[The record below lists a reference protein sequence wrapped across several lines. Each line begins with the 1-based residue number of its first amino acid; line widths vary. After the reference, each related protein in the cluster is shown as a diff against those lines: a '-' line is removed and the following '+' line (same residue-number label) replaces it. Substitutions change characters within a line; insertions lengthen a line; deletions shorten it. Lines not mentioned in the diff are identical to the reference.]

1 MKYTAFTLP
10 HAVRRG
16 AAIACFALLSGLAAP
31 SHAASAADVVN
42 IILTSRY
49 LEQERCDNL
58 GLVSTQLLQNLNRGV
73 GVNNR
78 PDLSREQ
85 VREIATRYAE
95 INAQLCDAITPLLS
109 EHDAWA
115 RSYDKHAGANLAN
128 KRWDLFLADERAVK
142 WAGISAQ
149 FRTELIALNKV
160 IGLILALR
168 PDAFNPDAKQ
178 VRDLRAPETRQLL
191 ADIRQVSLTDEE
203 AKLRI
208 MLATIHQQPALRDM
222 IPARFKVESLAAIEA
237 KTRQIGLHFINL
249 HRVHLDDLYDSRTR
263 MLLFT
268 VENKAPEPR
277 LGATVR
283 TATLQIKALAS
294 KYR

>member
-1 MKYTAFTLP
+1 MKLAFLALP
-10 HAVRRG
+10 V
-16 AAIACFALLSGLAAP
+16 ALLLGVHTP

-42 IILTSRY
+42 IILTSPY

-73 GVNNR
+73 GVNTR

-95 INAQLCDAITPLLS
+95 INAQLCEAITPLFS
-109 EHDAWA
+109 RHDAWA
-115 RSYDKHAGANLAN
+115 RSYERYAVGTLADKG
-128 KRWDLFLADERAVK
+128 WDRFLADERAVK
-142 WAGISAQ
+142 WARITAH

-237 KTRQIGLHFINL
+237 KTRQIGLHFINQ

-268 VENKAPEPR
+268 VENKAFEPH

>member
-1 MKYTAFTLP
+1 MKLTVFLVSSLALLL
-10 HAVRRG
+10 VG
-16 AAIACFALLSGLAAP
+16 AAPCR
-31 SHAASAADVVN
+31 AASATDVVN
-42 IILTSRY
+42 IILTSPY

-58 GLVSTQLLQNLNRGV
+58 GLISTQLLQNLNRGV
-73 GVNNR
+73 GVNTR

-95 INAQLCDAITPLLS
+95 INAQLCDAITPLFS

-115 RSYDKHAGANLAN
+115 RSYERYAGATLAD
-128 KRWDLFLADERAVK
+128 KRWDRFLADERAVK
-142 WAGISAQ
+142 WARISAQ
-149 FRTELIALNKV
+149 FRTELIALNNV
-160 IGLILALR
+160 LDLVLALR
-168 PDAFNPDAKQ
+168 PDAFNSDAKQ
-178 VRDLRAPETRQLL
+178 VRDLRGPATRQLL
-191 ADIRQVSLTDEE
+191 AEIRQVSLTDEE
-203 AKLRI
+203 AKVRI
-208 MLATIHQQPALRDM
+208 VLATMHEQPALRDM

-237 KTRQIGLHFINL
+237 KTRQIGLQFINQ

-268 VENKAPEPR
+268 VENKAPEPK

-283 TATLQIKALAS
+283 HATLQIKALAS

>member
-1 MKYTAFTLP
+1 M
-10 HAVRRG
+10 
-16 AAIACFALLSGLAAP
+16 
-31 SHAASAADVVN
+31 VN

-73 GVNNR
+73 GVNIR
-78 PDLSREQ
+78 PDLSRDQ

-95 INAQLCDAITPLLS
+95 INGQLCDAITPILS

-115 RSYDKHAGANLAN
+115 RSYDKYAGSNLAN

-142 WAGISAQ
+142 WAGIAAG

-160 IGLILALR
+160 IDLVLALR
-168 PDAFNPDAKQ
+168 PDAFNPHAKP
-178 VRDLRAPETRQLL
+178 VRDLRMQETRKLL
-191 ADIRQVSLTDEE
+191 EDVRQVSLTEEE
-203 AKLRI
+203 AKVR
-208 MLATIHQQPALRDM
+208 MVLATMHDQPAFREM
-222 IPARFKVESLAAIEA
+222 IPARFNVESLAAIEA
-237 KTRQIGLHFINL
+237 KTRQIGLQFINQY
-249 HRVHLDDLYDSRTR
+249 RIHLDDLYDPRTR
-263 MLLFT
+263 MALFT
-268 VENKAPEPR
+268 VDQSAPEPK